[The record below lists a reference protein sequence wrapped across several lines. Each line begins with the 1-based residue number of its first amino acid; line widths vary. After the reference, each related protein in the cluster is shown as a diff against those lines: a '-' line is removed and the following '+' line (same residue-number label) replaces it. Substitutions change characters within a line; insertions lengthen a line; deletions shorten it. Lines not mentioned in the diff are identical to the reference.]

1 MKSSV
6 LGILGLLLFP
16 IGALGQEGQQ
26 QFAVLGDFRLESG
39 EHIHDCRLGYR
50 TFGRLNSDKSNVV
63 LFPTWFTGTTSDL
76 QPFFGSG
83 KLIDA
88 SIYFIVAI
96 DSLSNGVSTS
106 PSNSRQ
112 QPRMRF
118 PKITIRDMVNSQYQ
132 LVTKVLHLEHVRAVV
147 GISMGGM
154 QTFEWMVSYPDF
166 MDKAIPIVGSP
177 RLASYDLLLWQAKND
192 AIRSD
197 QTWKNGNYKEQPA
210 RGVLFAFDQLLLTTP
225 ERYNST
231 TKREDVLPSVAK
243 GRQASAFDA
252 NNHIRQS
259 EAMMALDVPAAF
271 GGSLERAAAAVRAKI
286 LVIVSTTDHMVTPGP
301 ALEFSRALGA
311 EVLELRGDCGHL
323 AVSCEAG
330 ILASTVNAF
339 LAK

>member
-1 MKSSV
+1 MKSPV
-6 LGILGLLLFP
+6 LGVLGLLLFP

-39 EHIHDCRLGYR
+39 ELIRDCRVGYR
-50 TFGRLNSDKSNVV
+50 TFGQLNNDKSNVV

-76 QPFFGSG
+76 QPLFGPG
-83 KLIDA
+83 KLVDT
-88 SIYFIVAI
+88 STYFTVAV

-106 PSNSRQ
+106 PSNSHK

-132 LVTKVLHLEHVRAVV
+132 LVTNVLHLQRVKAVV

-154 QTFEWMVSYPDF
+154 QTFQWMVSNPGF
-166 MDKAIPIVGSP
+166 MEKAIPIVGSP
-177 RLASYDLLLWQAKND
+177 RLASYDLLLWQAEND

-197 QTWKNGNYKEQPA
+197 PTWNNGNYKEPPA
-210 RGVLFAFDQLLLTTP
+210 RAVLYALDQLTLTTP

-231 TKREDVLPSVAK
+231 TKREDVLPSIAK
-243 GRQASAFDA
+243 ARQASGFDA
-252 NNHIRQS
+252 NNYIRQS
-259 EAMMALDVPAAF
+259 EAMMGLDVSAAF
-271 GGSLERAAAAVRAKI
+271 GGSMQGAVAAVRAKV

-301 ALEFSRALGA
+301 ALEFAQMLGA
-311 EVLELRGDCGHL
+311 EVLELRSDCGHL
-323 AVSCEAG
+323 AFDCDAG
-330 ILASTVNAF
+330 SMASAVNAF